1 MGYEI
6 DVIGVGKE
14 SKSGDAIAVRWGN
27 LDGSRNEQKVV
38 LIDGGFQETGQDVVD
53 HIKDH
58 YGTTL
63 VDAVVSTH
71 PDQDH
76 VNGLHVVLD
85 ELTVEELWIHKP
97 WEHNQ
102 GLAEKFL
109 DGRVTDESIG
119 RRLKESL
126 DSASDLVAKAE
137 SKNIHLV
144 EPFSGI
150 SLYNQEEFRVLG
162 PTHQFY
168 ESLIPEFD
176 GMPQAKATIAT
187 LLAEISGSVA
197 RAMKR
202 FTSKWGVDALDDEDT
217 TSAKNNSS
225 AITLLTVDGRYLL
238 FTGDAGITA
247 LSHAADQLDTIRNGV
262 ALRFIQ
268 IPHHGS
274 RRNVG
279 PAILNRLIGEPVKEG
294 EKRNM
299 SAVASTAKKGE
310 PKHPRKAVMNAF
322 THRGVSAKA
331 TRGDTIRH
339 HHDAPKREDG
349 RLSSRRNTTGITKTR
364 SSPEWKGIPDYPRI

>member
-1 MGYEI
+1 MGYEV

-14 SKSGDAIAVRWGN
+14 SKSGDAIALRWGN
-27 LDGSRNEQKVV
+27 LHGDRNEQKIV
-38 LIDGGFQETGQDVVD
+38 LIDGGFQETGQEVVD

-63 VDAVVSTH
+63 VNAVVSTH

-76 VNGLHVVLD
+76 LNGLHVVLD
-85 ELTVEELWIHKP
+85 ELTVKELWIHKP

-126 DSASDLVAKAE
+126 DTAADLVAKAE
-137 SKNIHLV
+137 SKDIHIV
-144 EPFSGI
+144 EPFLGL

-162 PTHQFY
+162 PTRQYY
-168 ESLIPEFD
+168 ERLIPEFD
-176 GMPQAKATIAT
+176 GMPQAKATIASM
-187 LLAEISGSVA
+187 LAEITVSVA

-202 FTSKWGVDALDDEDT
+202 FKSTWGMDALDDEDT

-225 AITLLTVDGRYLL
+225 AITLLTVDSRYLL
-238 FTGDAGITA
+238 FTGDSGITA
-247 LSHAADQLDTIRNGV
+247 LTYAADQLDALTNGV
-262 ALRFIQ
+262 ELRFIQ

-279 PAILNRLIGEPVKEG
+279 PSILNRLIGAPVQQG
-294 EKRNM
+294 EKRDM
-299 SAVASTAKKGE
+299 SAIASTAKKGG
-310 PKHPRKAVMNAF
+310 PKHPRKAVINAF
-322 THRGVSAKA
+322 THRGVSARA

-339 HHDAPKREDG
+339 HYDAPKREG
-349 RLSSRRNTTGITKTR
+349 W
-364 SSPEWKGIPDYPRI
+364 SPMEPEEYHWDYEDEE

>member
-1 MGYEI
+1 MGYEV
-6 DVIGVGKE
+6 DVLGVGKE
-14 SKSGDAIAVRWGN
+14 SKSGDAIALRWGN
-27 LDGSRNEQKVV
+27 LHGSRDEQKVV
-38 LIDGGFQETGQDVVD
+38 LIDGGFQDTGQDVVE
-53 HIKDH
+53 HITRY
-58 YGTTL
+58 YGTAL

-85 ELTVEELWIHKP
+85 DLTVKELWIHKP

-119 RRLKESL
+119 RHLKESL
-126 DSASDLVAKAE
+126 DSAADLVAKAE
-137 SKNIHLV
+137 GKNIHIV
-144 EPFSGI
+144 EPFSGT

-162 PTHQFY
+162 PTRQFY

-176 GMPQAKATIAT
+176 GMPQAKAALTT
-187 LLAEISGSVA
+187 MLAEIVGSVA

-202 FTSKWGVDALDDEDT
+202 FTSTWGVDALDDEDT

-225 AITLLTVDGRYLL
+225 AITLLTVEGRCLL

-247 LSHAADQLDTIRNGV
+247 LTHAADQLDAVRNGE
-262 ALRFIQ
+262 LRFIQ

-279 PAILNRLIGEPVKEG
+279 PTILNRLIGRPVGQAEN
-294 EKRNM
+294 RTI
-299 SAVASTAKKGE
+299 SAIASTAKKGE

-322 THRGVSAKA
+322 THRGASALA
-331 TRGDTIRH
+331 TRGKTICH
-339 HHDAPKREDG
+339 FHDSPGREG
-349 RLSSRRNTTGITKTR
+349 WASVK
-364 SSPEWKGIPDYPRI
+364 PDDYYWDYEDEE

>member
-1 MGYEI
+1 MGYEV

-14 SKSGDAIAVRWGN
+14 SKSGDAIALRWGN
-27 LDGSRNEQKVV
+27 LHGDRNGQKIV
-38 LIDGGFQETGQDVVD
+38 LIDGGFQESGQNVVD

-85 ELTVEELWIHKP
+85 ELTVKELWIHKP

-126 DSASDLVAKAE
+126 DTAADLVAKAE
-137 SKNIHLV
+137 SKDIRIV
-144 EPFSGI
+144 EPFFGL

-162 PTHQFY
+162 PTRQFY

-176 GMPQAKATIAT
+176 GMPQAKATIPT
-187 LLAEISGSVA
+187 MLAEITGSVA

-202 FTSKWGVDALDDEDT
+202 FTSTWGVDVLDDEDT

-225 AITLLTVDGRYLL
+225 AISLLTVEGRFLL
-238 FTGDAGITA
+238 FTGDAGISA
-247 LSHAADQLDTIRNGV
+247 LTLAAGEFDAIRNGV
-262 ALRFIQ
+262 ELQLIQ

-279 PAILNRLIGEPVKEG
+279 PTILDRLIGRPVQQG
-294 EKRNM
+294 DKRTIR
-299 SAVASTAKKGE
+299 AFASTAKKGE
-310 PKHPRKAVMNAF
+310 PRHPRKAVMNAF
-322 THRGVSAKA
+322 THRGANAVA
-331 TRGDTIRH
+331 TRGRTICYSH
-339 HHDAPKREDG
+339 NAPDREGWTAVKAD
-349 RLSSRRNTTGITKTR
+349 
-364 SSPEWKGIPDYPRI
+364 DYYWDYEDEE

>member
-1 MGYEI
+1 MGYEV

-27 LDGSRNEQKVV
+27 LHGSRNEQKVM
-38 LIDGGFQETGQDVVD
+38 LIDGGFQETGKDVVD
-53 HIKDH
+53 HIKDY

-76 VNGLHVVLD
+76 VNGLHIVLD
-85 ELTVEELWIHKP
+85 ELTVKELWIHKP

-109 DGRVTDESIG
+109 DGRVTDDSIG

-126 DSASDLVAKAE
+126 DSAADLVAKAE
-137 SKNIHLV
+137 SKNIHIV

-150 SLYNQEEFRVLG
+150 SLYNQREFRVLG
-162 PTHQFY
+162 PTRQFY

-187 LLAEISGSVA
+187 FLAEITGSVA

-202 FTSKWGVDALDDEDT
+202 ITSTWGVDALDDKDT

-247 LSHAADQLDTIRNGV
+247 LTYAADHLDAIKNG
-262 ALRFIQ
+262 ANLRFIQ

-279 PAILNRLIGEPVKEG
+279 PTILNRLIGRPVG
-294 EKRNM
+294 QDEKRTI
-299 SAVASTAKKGE
+299 SAIASTAKKGE

-322 THRGVSAKA
+322 THRGVSANA
-331 TRGDTIRH
+331 TRGNTKRYH
-339 HHDAPKREDG
+339 HNAPQREG
-349 RLSSRRNTTGITKTR
+349 WSVV
-364 SSPEWKGIPDYPRI
+364 EPDDYYWDYEDEE

>member
-6 DVIGVGKE
+6 DVLGVGKE
-14 SKSGDAIAVRWGN
+14 SKSGDAIALRWGN
-27 LDGSRNEQKVV
+27 LHGGRSEQRVV
-38 LIDGGFQETGQDVVD
+38 LIDGGFQETGEDVVT
-53 HIKDH
+53 HIKSY
-58 YGTTL
+58 YGTTSI
-63 VDAVVSTH
+63 DAVVSTH

-85 ELTVEELWIHKP
+85 ELTVKELWIHKP
-97 WEHNQ
+97 WEHNE
-102 GLAEKFL
+102 GLAEKFQ

-137 SKNIHLV
+137 SQNIRIV

-150 SLYNQEEFRVLG
+150 TLNNQGQFRVLG
-162 PTHQFY
+162 PSSQYY

-176 GMPQAKATIAT
+176 GMPQAKATFSG
-187 LLAEISGSVA
+187 LLGGIMGSVT
-197 RAMKR
+197 RTMKR
-202 FTSKWGVDALDDEDT
+202 FTSTWGFDELDDEDT

-225 AITLLTVDGRYLL
+225 AITLLAVEGRYLL

-247 LSHAADQLDTIRNGV
+247 LTHAADEFDKIKND
-262 ALRFIQ
+262 AELRLIQ

-279 PAILNRLIGEPVKEG
+279 PTILNRLVGTPLLQGTQRSI
-294 EKRNM
+294 
-299 SAVASTAKKGE
+299 SAIASTAKKGE

-322 THRGVSAKA
+322 THRGVSAVA
-331 TRGDTIRH
+331 TRGRTICYS
-339 HHDAPKREDG
+339 HDAPGREG
-349 RLSSRRNTTGITKTR
+349 W
-364 SSPEWKGIPDYPRI
+364 SPVKPDDYYWDYEDEE

>member
-1 MGYEI
+1 MVGYEI

-27 LDGSRNEQKVV
+27 LHGSRNEQKVV
-38 LIDGGFQETGQDVVD
+38 LIDGGFQESGQDVVN
-53 HIKDH
+53 HIKDC

-85 ELTVEELWIHKP
+85 ELTVKELWIHKP

-137 SKNIHLV
+137 NQDIHIV
-144 EPFSGI
+144 EPFSGV
-150 SLYNQEEFRVLG
+150 SLYNKGEFRVLG
-162 PTHQFY
+162 PTRQYY

-187 LLAEISGSVA
+187 MLAEIAGTAA
-197 RAMKR
+197 RAVKR
-202 FTSKWGVDALDDEDT
+202 FTSTWGIDALDDEDT

-225 AITLLTVDGRYLL
+225 MITLLTVDDRYLL

-247 LSHAADQLDTIRNGV
+247 LTYAADQLDAIRNGV

-279 PAILNRLIGEPVKEG
+279 PAILNRLVGEPIQEG
-294 EKRNM
+294 ENRYM
-299 SAVASTAKKGE
+299 IAIASTARMGD

-322 THRGVSAKA
+322 IHRGVSAKA

-339 HHDAPKREDG
+339 HYDAPKREG
-349 RLSSRRNTTGITKTR
+349 WSAIEL
-364 SSPEWKGIPDYPRI
+364 EEYHWDYEDEE

>member
-6 DVIGVGKE
+6 DVLGVGKE
-14 SKSGDAIAVRWGN
+14 SKSGDAIALRWGN
-27 LDGSRNEQKVV
+27 LNGNRSEQKVV
-38 LIDGGFQETGQDVVD
+38 LIDGGFRETGEDVVT
-53 HIKDH
+53 HIKK
-58 YGTTL
+58 YYETTEI
-63 VDAVVSTH
+63 DAVVSTH

-85 ELTVEELWIHKP
+85 HLTVKELWIHKP

-119 RRLKESL
+119 RRLKENL
-126 DSASDLVAKAE
+126 NSAADLVAKAE
-137 SKNIHLV
+137 SKNLHIV

-150 SLYNQEEFRVLG
+150 SLYNQEQFRVLG
-162 PTHQFY
+162 PSRTFY
-168 ESLIPEFD
+168 ESLIPDFD
-176 GMPQAKATIAT
+176 GMPQAKAN
-187 LLAEISGSVA
+187 LSSFLAGITGSVA

-202 FTSKWGVDALDDEDT
+202 FTSTWGVDALDDGDT

-225 AITLLTVDGRYLL
+225 VITLLSVDGRYLL

-247 LSHAADQLDTIRNGV
+247 LTCAADELDAVTNGTE
-262 ALRFIQ
+262 LRFIQ

-279 PAILNRLIGEPVKEG
+279 PAILDRLIGKPVGQG
-294 EKRNM
+294 ETRRIT
-299 SAVASTAKKGE
+299 AIASTAKKGE

-322 THRGVSAKA
+322 THRGASALA
-331 TRGDTIRH
+331 TRGKTICH
-339 HHDAPKREDG
+339 PHDAPARHGWSAVTPDDYYWQYED
-349 RLSSRRNTTGITKTR
+349 
-364 SSPEWKGIPDYPRI
+364 EE

>member
-1 MGYEI
+1 MGYEV

-14 SKSGDAIAVRWGN
+14 SKSGDAIALRWGN
-27 LDGSRNEQKVV
+27 LHGSRNEQKVV
-38 LIDGGFQETGQDVVD
+38 LIDGGFQESGQDVVK
-53 HIKDH
+53 HIKEH
-58 YGTTL
+58 FGTTL
-63 VDAVVSTH
+63 LDAVVSTH

-76 VNGLHVVLD
+76 VNGLHVALD
-85 ELTVEELWIHKP
+85 EMTVNELWIHKP

-102 GLAEKFL
+102 GLAEKFF

-126 DSASDLVAKAE
+126 DSASDLVIKAE
-137 SKNIHLV
+137 RKGIHIV

-150 SLYNQEEFRVLG
+150 SLYDQGEFRVLG
-162 PTHQFY
+162 PTQQFY

-176 GMPQAKATIAT
+176 GMPQAKATIASM
-187 LLAEISGSVA
+187 LAEITGSVA

-202 FTSKWGVDALDDEDT
+202 FTSTWGVDALDDEDT

-225 AITLLTVDGRYLL
+225 AITLLTVEGWYLL

-247 LSHAADQLDTIRNGV
+247 LTPAADELDVIRNGEE
-262 ALRFIQ
+262 LRLIQ

-279 PAILNRLIGEPVKEG
+279 PTILNRLIGRPVQQGK
-294 EKRNM
+294 KRTTR
-299 SAVASTAKKGE
+299 AFASTATKGE

-322 THRGVSAKA
+322 THRGVNAVA
-331 TRGDTIRH
+331 TRGMSICYS
-339 HHDAPKREDG
+339 HDAPDREG
-349 RLSSRRNTTGITKTR
+349 WTPVKA
-364 SSPEWKGIPDYPRI
+364 EDYYWDYEDEE

>member
-27 LDGSRNEQKVV
+27 LHGSRNEQKVV
-38 LIDGGFQETGQDVVD
+38 LIDGGFQETGQEVVD
-53 HIKDH
+53 HIKD
-58 YGTTL
+58 YYATTFL
-63 VDAVVSTH
+63 DAVVSTH

-85 ELTVEELWIHKP
+85 ELSVGQLWIHKP
-97 WEHNQ
+97 WENNQ
-102 GLAEKFL
+102 GLAERFL
-109 DGRVTDESIG
+109 DGRVTDDSIG

-126 DSASDLVAKAE
+126 DSAADLVAKAE
-137 SKNIHLV
+137 SKDIPIV

-150 SLYNQEEFRVLG
+150 SLYDQGEFQVLG
-162 PTHQFY
+162 PTRQFY

-176 GMPQAKATIAT
+176 GMPQAKATMAT
-187 LLAEISGSVA
+187 WLSEITGSVA

-202 FTSKWGVDALDDEDT
+202 FTSTWGVDVLDDEDT

-247 LSHAADQLDTIRNGV
+247 LTHATDRLDAIRNGV
-262 ALRFIQ
+262 ELRFMQ

-279 PAILNRLIGEPVKEG
+279 PSILTRLIGEPVEEG

-339 HHDAPKREDG
+339 HNDAPKREG
-349 RLSSRRNTTGITKTR
+349 WSAIE
-364 SSPEWKGIPDYPRI
+364 PEEYHWDYEDEE

>member
-1 MGYEI
+1 MGYEV
-6 DVIGVGKE
+6 DVLGVGKE
-14 SKSGDAIAVRWGN
+14 SKSGDAIALRWGN
-27 LDGSRNEQKVV
+27 LNGGRNEQKVV
-38 LIDGGFQETGQDVVD
+38 LIDGGFQETGQDIVD
-53 HIKDH
+53 HIKRY

-85 ELTVEELWIHKP
+85 ELTVKQLWIHKP

-119 RRLKESL
+119 QRLKESL
-126 DSASDLVAKAE
+126 DSAADLVAKAE
-137 SKNIHLV
+137 DENIHIV

-150 SLYNQEEFRVLG
+150 SLHNHGEFRVLG
-162 PTHQFY
+162 PTWQFY

-176 GMPQAKATIAT
+176 GMPQAKATLNT
-187 LLAEISGSVA
+187 LPAEITGSVA
-197 RAMKR
+197 HAIKR
-202 FTSKWGVDALDDEDT
+202 FMSTWGVDVLDDEDT

-225 AITLLTVDGRYLL
+225 AITLLTVEGRYLL

-247 LSHAADQLDTIRNGV
+247 LTDAADKFDAIGNG
-262 ALRFIQ
+262 AELRLIQ

-279 PAILNRLIGEPVKEG
+279 PAILNRLIGMPVQQG
-294 EKRNM
+294 EKRNI
-299 SAVASTAKKGE
+299 SAIASTATKGE

-322 THRGVSAKA
+322 THRGASAVA
-331 TRGDTIRH
+331 TRGKTICH
-339 HHDAPKREDG
+339 SHDALRREG
-349 RLSSRRNTTGITKTR
+349 WTAVK
-364 SSPEWKGIPDYPRI
+364 PDDYYWSYEDEE

>member
-1 MGYEI
+1 MGYEV

-27 LDGSRNEQKVV
+27 LHGRRDEQKVV

-53 HIKDH
+53 HIKDY

-63 VDAVVSTH
+63 LDAVVSTH

-85 ELTVEELWIHKP
+85 ELTVEQLWIHKP

-109 DGRVTDESIG
+109 DGRITDESIG

-126 DSASDLVAKAE
+126 HSAADLVAKAE
-137 SKNIHLV
+137 SKDITIV

-150 SLYNQEEFRVLG
+150 SLYNHGEFRVLG
-162 PTHQFY
+162 PTRQYY

-176 GMPQAKATIAT
+176 GMPLAKATIAS
-187 LLAEISGSVA
+187 LFAEMADSVV

-202 FTSKWGVDALDDEDT
+202 FTSTWGVDELDDEDT

-225 AITLLTVDGRYLL
+225 AVILLEVEGRRLL

-247 LSHAADQLDTIRNGV
+247 LTHAADGLDAIGNGV
-262 ALRFIQ
+262 ELRFIQ

-279 PAILNRLIGEPVKEG
+279 PVILNRLIGEPVQQG
-294 EKRNM
+294 EKRKM
-299 SAVASTAKKGE
+299 SAIASTAKRGE

-339 HHDAPKREDG
+339 HYDAPVRKGWSTIEPEEYHWVYED
-349 RLSSRRNTTGITKTR
+349 
-364 SSPEWKGIPDYPRI
+364 EE